1 MRRVRRAGSCLGVVL
16 VAAQCAA
23 AMPAIASDYS
33 NTCTSR
39 DKRYAVED
47 GVLYRASD
55 KDRTKRLAYVVLEE
69 QVLERKDGYCLAKG
83 SDGKESRYGFEAS
96 KSRRVVMID
105 DGPKRVRAELIC
117 ELAMDGLPAA
127 YRCAREVV
135 TTDERKP
142 GPVRSFAVGT
152 RGAWHHNGSVMRL
165 DAIDETRAFV
175 YMNPRE
181 GLRREGVSAETVLFT
196 GERKGQDYA
205 GTAYVFNRACGQK
218 EYAVRG
224 QVEDGEH
231 RVVLEGAAPVLGP
244 DCAVVGTR
252 PDRLVFELKR

>member
-1 MRRVRRAGSCLGVVL
+1 MRRVRRAGSCLGAVL
-16 VAAQCAA
+16 AAVLGSAA
-23 AMPAIASDYS
+23 LPAAASDYS
-33 NTCTSR
+33 NMCASR

-55 KDRTKRLAYVVLEE
+55 KDRKQRLAYAVLEE

-83 SDGKESRYGFEAS
+83 SDGKESRYGFEFS
-96 KSRRVVMID
+96 KSRRVAMVD
-105 DGPKRVRAELIC
+105 DGAKRVRTELVC

-135 TTDERKP
+135 TTDDKKP

-165 DAIDETRAFV
+165 DAIDDMRAFV

-181 GLRREGVSAETVLFT
+181 GLRREGVAAETVLFT
-196 GERKGQDYA
+196 GERKGAEYA
-205 GTAYVFNRACGQK
+205 GTAYVFNRICGQK

-224 QVEDGEH
+224 RVEDGEH
-231 RVVLEGAAPVLGP
+231 RVVLDGQAPILGA
-244 DCAVVGTR
+244 DCTVVGTR
-252 PDRLVFELKR
+252 PDTLVFELKR